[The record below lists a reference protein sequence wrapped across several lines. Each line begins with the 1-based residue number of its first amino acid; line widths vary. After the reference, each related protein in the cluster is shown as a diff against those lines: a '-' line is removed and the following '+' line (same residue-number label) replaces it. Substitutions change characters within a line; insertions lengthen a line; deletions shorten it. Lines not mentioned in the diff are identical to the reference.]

1 MLSRILSTLN
11 SISLSGYGNV
21 ATSLTS
27 KTSYQDHFAR
37 TAGVSSAFSLASRL
51 DSPRTA
57 QQRDGGTQPGHVASP
72 RCRSSRPER
81 DVHLRAVVQPIA
93 LWATI
98 PAWLYMW
105 LWINYG
111 LIFVGQIRAWWIPY
125 RFHSETGRA
134 ADYRTMFS
142 KCSATHTTS
151 CPFVRACP
159 EHRARHARFGNR
171 SHAVHSSRALK
182 TGSPARV
189 VDAAADPETSALSR
203 PRLAVRFC
211 GYHTPALFGDGPVLL
226 SANHQNAD
234 WGTR

>member
-1 MLSRILSTLN
+1 MSQQVFPAKPHIEIILLVLEGFQVLFLWLHDWIPLGRLNNVTAVRSQGTL
-11 SISLSGYGNV
+11 LPLV
-21 ATSLTS
+21 AVALVQSAPFT
-27 KTSYQDHFAR
+27 FALL
-37 TAGVSSAFSLASRL
+37 FSLL
-51 DSPRTA
+51 LF
-57 QQRDGGTQPGHVASP
+57 GQPYPH
-72 RCRSSRPER
+72 
-81 DVHLRAVVQPIA
+81 
-93 LWATI
+93 
-98 PAWLYMW
+98 WLYMG
-105 LWINYG
+105 LSISYG

-125 RFHSETGRA
+125 LFHSETGRA
-134 ADYRTMFS
+134 AGYRPMFS

-203 PRLAVRFC
+203 PHLAVRFC

-234 WGTR
+234 CGTR

>member
-98 PAWLYMW
+98 PAWLYMG
-105 LWINYG
+105 LWISYG
-111 LIFVGQIRAWWIPY
+111 LIFVGQIRACWIPS
-125 RFHSETGRA
+125 FSLGN
-134 ADYRTMFS
+134 RTCPMLSDDVQQMFS
-142 KCSATHTTS
+142 NTHHFLPIRKGLSRTPRTS
-151 CPFVRACP
+151 CSIWQPQPRCSF
-159 EHRARHARFGNR
+159 F
-171 SHAVHSSRALK
+171 SRA
-182 TGSPARV
+182 
-189 VDAAADPETSALSR
+189 E
-203 PRLAVRFC
+203 
-211 GYHTPALFGDGPVLL
+211 DG
-226 SANHQNAD
+226 
-234 WGTR
+234 